1 MKILL
6 LITGLFFSGGLFAD
20 MDKRCV
26 ALYTNTGEHISTII
40 AECERNN
47 ILVLHKIP
55 KWSIPHQI
63 SYWCRHDR
71 EINYLE
77 IEEDEY
83 LLTCVLY
90 SIRRRD

>member
-6 LITGLFFSGGLFAD
+6 IILGLFFSGGLFAD

-26 ALYTNTGEHISTII
+26 ALHENGGGHISVII
-40 AECERNN
+40 SECERNN

-55 KWSIPHQI
+55 KWAVLHQI

-77 IEEDEY
+77 EE
-83 LLTCVLY
+83 
-90 SIRRRD
+90 IK